1 MAEADR
7 GEEKKAIRSS
17 EEMWRNQRSK
27 GVFIEGKGNRSLL
40 TAVTEQSQGIQ

>member
-7 GEEKKAIRSS
+7 GEEKKAVRSS

-27 GVFIEGKGNRSLL
+27 EVIYRRERQLL
-40 TAVTEQSQGIQ
+40 TSNRGH